1 MFKTTITRCR
11 DDYQS
16 EPQAGVFTANT
27 LFEHRGH
34 NMTQIKSNFF
44 YINQP
49 IVQHS
54 DPNTGKVYQTVAGPD
69 QAHGQ
74 DYYIENDITG
84 FDLRHDMLIARIIHT
99 KKDPMSKTITD
110 SVELMSKTYFDKHYI
125 KTQDMDNDLYVER
138 ITTTNWNAIT
148 GVIIIGGG
156 ILVTGIT
163 MLLNYFN
170 FI

>member
-16 EPQAGVFTANT
+16 EPQTGVFTANA

-34 NMTQIKSNFF
+34 NITQIKSNFF

-49 IVQHS
+49 IVQHT

-110 SVELMSKTYFDKHYI
+110 SVELMNKTYFDKHYI
-125 KTQDMDNDLYVER
+125 KTQDIDNDSYVER
-138 ITTTNWNAIT
+138 ITTPNWENIRC
-148 GVIIIGGG
+148 V
-156 ILVTGIT
+156 T
-163 MLLNYFN
+163 MLGIITLIFGVMMLLHYFN

>member
-16 EPQAGVFTANT
+16 EPQTGVFTANT

-49 IVQHS
+49 IVQHT
-54 DPNTGKVYQTVAGPD
+54 DPNTDKVYLTVAGPD
-69 QAHGQ
+69 QDHGQ

-84 FDLRHDMLIARIIHT
+84 FDLHHDKLIARIRHT

-110 SVELMSKTYFDKHYI
+110 GVELMSKTYFDKHYI
-125 KTQDMDNDLYVER
+125 KTQDIDNDSYVER
-138 ITTTNWNAIT
+138 ITTPNWENIRC
-148 GVIIIGGG
+148 V
-156 ILVTGIT
+156 T
-163 MLLNYFN
+163 MLSIITLIFGAMMLLQYFN